1 LKTSVYESKI
11 PIVYDNRAT
20 ISISKKPTF
29 HSRSKHIKIKNHFIR
44 DHVLNGT
51 MGLQSVPN
59 DEQLANI
66 FTKLLTKERL
76 ILLRIKLGMTFVN
89 D

>member
-1 LKTSVYESKI
+1 
-11 PIVYDNRAT
+11 
-20 ISISKKPTF
+20 
-29 HSRSKHIKIKNHFIR
+29 
-44 DHVLNGT
+44 